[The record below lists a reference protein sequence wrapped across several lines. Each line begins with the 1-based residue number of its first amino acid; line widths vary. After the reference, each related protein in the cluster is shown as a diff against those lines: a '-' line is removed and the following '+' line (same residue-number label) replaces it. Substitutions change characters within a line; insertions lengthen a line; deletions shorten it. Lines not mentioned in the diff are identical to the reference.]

1 MWLIPFARK
10 SLLLDFDMTNLE
22 QLSAELAQ
30 MHAWLFQSLS
40 DQPDAAN
47 LFETIVS
54 QYESSIP
61 VNDIP
66 RLRTL
71 LAVKLRH
78 QPS

>member
-1 MWLIPFARK
+1 MA
-10 SLLLDFDMTNLE
+10 NLE
-22 QLSAELAQ
+22 QLSVELAQ

-40 DQPDAAN
+40 DKSDVAD
-47 LFETIVS
+47 LYEKIVS
-54 QYESSIP
+54 KYESSIP

-78 QPS
+78 QQS